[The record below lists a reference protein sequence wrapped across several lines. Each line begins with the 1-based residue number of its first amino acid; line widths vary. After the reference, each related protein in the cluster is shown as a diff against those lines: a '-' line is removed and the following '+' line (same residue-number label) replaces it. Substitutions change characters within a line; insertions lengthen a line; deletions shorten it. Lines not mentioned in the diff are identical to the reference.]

1 MRIELIEN
9 SLILPARNT
18 QTTTLP
24 LYDHQGNSGAVRGCS
39 VNDETKST
47 DEQMRLLLSWRSVL
61 GEIGSSEL
69 GAGQW

>member
-24 LYDHQGNSGAVRGCS
+24 LYDHQGISGAVRGYS

-47 DEQMRLLLSWRSVL
+47 DEQMRLLLSWHVVL
-61 GEIGSSEL
+61 REIGPSEL

>member
-1 MRIELIEN
+1 MHIELIEN

-24 LYDHQGNSGAVRGCS
+24 LYDHQGTSGAVRGYS

>member
-9 SLILPARNT
+9 LLILPARST

-24 LYDHQGNSGAVRGCS
+24 LYDHQGNSGAVRGYS

-47 DEQMRLLLSWRSVL
+47 EEQIRLLLSWRAVL
-61 GEIGSSEL
+61 GGIGFSEL
-69 GAGQW
+69 GAVQW